1 MTDSAERDSAPIAP
15 EQLAQRFTT
24 EMLDGCRIL
33 ARDFGYRPAYFEKM
47 LQELGGVETARRLL
61 SGAHTAGGF
70 TLLWEKGLL
79 GRSSEAV
86 MIRPEYAPLFS
97 DAERR
102 LARQR
107 LVDHG
112 FDVDAYLREVQGSTP

>member
-1 MTDSAERDSAPIAP
+1 MPDPD
-15 EQLAQRFTT
+15 QLAQRFTDA
-24 EMLDGCRIL
+24 MLEGCKVL
-33 ARDFGYRPAYFEKM
+33 ARDFGYRPGYFERM
-47 LQELGGVETARRLL
+47 VREHGGVETARRLL

-70 TLLWEKGLL
+70 TVLWEKGQL

-86 MIRPEYAPLFS
+86 MLRPEFAPLFS
-97 DAERR
+97 GDERL

-112 FDVDAYLREVQGSTP
+112 FDIDAYLREVGG